1 VENMSF
7 STLATAVVPSNRALA
22 VVEEAPNQVLDRLAA
37 ELRNH
42 SRSSTVSIL
51 LIGKLLVQAKQHL
64 GHGEF
69 VQWVDRA
76 CGFTIRSAQNC
87 MRASEL
93 AAREGEIISLLNPAA
108 LYRLARRKTPPE
120 AVTLVVEMLKRGFVP
135 TEAEVIV
142 LILAYS
148 YKDQEPSAPVDGVDD
163 QGARHLAREL
173 HSRLG
178 PELVSRLIGSRWS
191 NLRKRLREQIECC
204 AAEPQDH
211 QACTEAPSG
220 ELQVG

>member
-1 VENMSF
+1 MTL
-7 STLATAVVPSNRALA
+7 STDFTNVVPLIATPTKLA
-22 VVEEAPNQVLDRLAA
+22 SDCELDRLAA
-37 ELRNH
+37 EVRGR
-42 SRSSTVSIL
+42 SSSSTVSIL
-51 LIGKLLVQAKQHL
+51 AIGKLLTEAKQYL
-64 GHGEF
+64 AHGEF
-69 VQWVDRA
+69 ARWVDNA

-120 AVTLVVEMLKRGFVP
+120 AATLVVEMLKRGFVP

-148 YKDQEPSAPVDGVDD
+148 YKDQEPSVPVDGVDD

-204 AAEPQDH
+204 AAEPQTTKPAPKLR
-211 QACTEAPSG
+211 QAS
-220 ELQVG
+220 